1 MHALPSTQMP
11 RPSTSARLLGLSC
24 LALALLAGSPP
35 RALAQ
40 AEHQVVLDAREAL
53 RKKDRTQLVTASVAA
68 QRHPLAQW
76 IEYWELTNRLN
87 AAQVDEVETFYARWP
102 GTYVEDRL
110 RNDWL
115 LELGKRRDW
124 ANFSRDFPR
133 FRMNDD
139 REVTCYWLL
148 TQHLGGQDVRDSARS
163 AWFAQRDLDDGCNLL
178 ASTLLAAGQL
188 TANDA
193 WQEARVS
200 VENNRPRAARAAAG
214 FVSPAAAT
222 TVAELWENP
231 ARWLS
236 RKPTGAH
243 TAELTTLA
251 MLRLAS
257 SDPQAAAA
265 QLNERWQGQLP
276 RPLAALAWAGTGKQA
291 AQKLMP
297 EAAGYYQRAWSL
309 RSSLTAA
316 QLETAPWSDDMLGWQ
331 VRAALRFDGPNA
343 ERWALI
349 SSAQQAM
356 GADEQKDTTWIYWRA
371 RALQGAAKEGADGD
385 ADRLMARQ
393 MLESISGQMNF
404 YGKLAHEDLGGTVA
418 LPPKPA
424 TLTATERDGAKRNP
438 GFERALLLIA
448 IGLRNEGVR
457 EWNFTLR
464 GLNERELLAAA
475 QLACDNEVWDRCINT
490 SDRTRQE
497 VDMAQRFPMP
507 YRQDV
512 VAQAREIGLDP
523 AYIYGLIR
531 QESRFIMD
539 ARSHVGA
546 SGLMQIMPATARWT
560 AKKIGLDYKPD
571 MITDR
576 AVNLRLGTAYL
587 KLVLDDFG
595 GSQALAAAAYNAGPG
610 RPRRWRDGPLM
621 EPAAWAEN
629 IPFAETR
636 DYVKKVLSNTV
647 YYSAL
652 LGSKPV
658 SLKARLGPQ
667 IGPRDAG
674 APASD
679 DKLP

>member
-1 MHALPSTQMP
+1 MHALPTLPMTRSPAT
-11 RPSTSARLLGLSC
+11 RLLSLGC
-24 LALALLAGSPP
+24 LALALLAGSPL

-53 RKKDRTQLVTASVAA
+53 RKKDRTQLVAASVAA

-76 IEYWELTNRLN
+76 IEYWELTNRLSG
-87 AAQVDEVETFYARWP
+87 AQVDEIETFYARWP

-115 LELGKRRDW
+115 LELGRRRDW
-124 ANFSRDFPR
+124 ANFSRDYPR

-139 REVTCYWLL
+139 REVTCYALL
-148 TQHLGGQDVRDSARS
+148 TQHLNGQDVRDAARS

-188 TANDA
+188 TATDA
-193 WQEARVS
+193 WQEARLS

-214 FVSPAAAT
+214 FVNPAAAT
-222 TVAELWENP
+222 TVAELWESP
-231 ARWLS
+231 ARYLS
-236 RKPTGAH
+236 RKPAGAH
-243 TAELTTLA
+243 TTELATLA
-251 MLRLAS
+251 LLRLAS

-265 QLNERWQGQLP
+265 QLAERWQAQLP

-297 EAAGYYQRAWSL
+297 EAVGYYQRAWAL
-309 RSSLTAA
+309 RRELTAA
-316 QLETAPWSDDMLGWQ
+316 QLDTAPWSDDMLGWQ
-331 VRAALRFDGPNA
+331 VRAALRFDGPDA

-356 GADEQKDTTWIYWRA
+356 SADEQKDTTWVYWRA
-371 RALQGAAKEGADGD
+371 RALQGAAKEGPDGD
-385 ADRLMARQ
+385 ADRLVARQ

-424 TLTATERDGAKRNP
+424 ALSGAERDAAKRNP

-464 GLNERELLAAA
+464 GLSDRDLLAAA

-560 AKKIGLDYKPD
+560 AKKIGLEYKPD
-571 MITDR
+571 MIADR

-636 DYVKKVLSNTV
+636 DYVKKVLSNAV

-667 IGPRDAG
+667 IGPRDTR

-679 DKLP
+679 RDLP

>member
-1 MHALPSTQMP
+1 MHALPSTLMT
-11 RPSTSARLLGLSC
+11 RPLTAARLLGLSC
-24 LALALLAGSPP
+24 LALALLASSPLP
-35 RALAQ
+35 ALAQ

-53 RKKDRTQLVTASVAA
+53 RKKDRAQLVTASVAA

-76 IEYWELTNRLN
+76 IEYWELSNRLSG
-87 AAQVDEVETFYARWP
+87 AQVDELETFYARWP

-148 TQHLGGQDVRDSARS
+148 TQHLSGQDVRDAARS

-178 ASTLLAAGQL
+178 ASTLFAAGQL

-193 WQEARVS
+193 WQEARIS

-231 ARWLS
+231 ARYLS
-236 RKPTGAH
+236 RKPSGAH
-243 TAELTTLA
+243 TAELATLA
-251 MLRLAS
+251 LLRLAS

-265 QLNERWQGQLP
+265 QLNERWQAQLP
-276 RPLAALAWAGTGKQA
+276 GPLAALAWAGTGKQA

-297 EAAGYYQRAWSL
+297 EAASYYQRAWAL
-309 RSSLTAA
+309 RRDLTPA
-316 QLETAPWSDDMLGWQ
+316 QLDLAPWSDDMLGWQ
-331 VRAALRFDGPNA
+331 VRAALRFDGA
-343 ERWALI
+343 DAQRWALI

-356 GADEQKDTTWIYWRA
+356 SADEQKDTTWIYWRA
-371 RALQGAAKEGADGD
+371 RALQGAAKEGPQGD
-385 ADRLMARQ
+385 ADRLAARQ
-393 MLESISGQMNF
+393 MLESIAGQMNF
-404 YGKLAHEDLGGTVA
+404 YGKLAHEDLGGTVT

-424 TLTATERDGAKRNP
+424 ALSGTEREAAKRNP
-438 GFERALLLIA
+438 GFDRALLLIA

-464 GLNERELLAAA
+464 GLSERELLAAA

-560 AKKIGLDYKPD
+560 AKKIGLEYKPD

-576 AVNLRLGTAYL
+576 GVNLRLGTAYL

-667 IGPRDAG
+667 IGPRDTR